1 MMGRFFQSRN
11 IPILSASQALAGA
24 GPTMVLLL
32 GGIIG
37 TTIAPAP
44 SLATLPISLLIV
56 GVALFSIP
64 ASMIMRKVGRKRGF
78 MGAALVASLAAL
90 LAAYAI
96 SISDFFLFC
105 LATLFIGS
113 NGAFVQQYRF
123 AASESV
129 QSNYAARAV
138 SVVLFGG
145 ILAGFLG
152 PEVARLTQ
160 GLLPA
165 GLYTGS
171 FVALALIYALVII
184 IVGFMDKIIPGEAE
198 IIGEERPLKAI
209 VVQPTYMVAVL
220 AGVVSYGVMSF
231 IMTATPVQLH
241 QLDGY
246 SLDATAFVIQSHI
259 LAMYMPS
266 LFTGFLLERLGLLRV
281 MLAGVLSLVASV
293 LISVTVHEYMGYWGA
308 LVLLGLGWNF
318 LFVGGTVL
326 LTRSYLPP
334 ERFKAQATNDF
345 TVFGTQALASLSAGT
360 VLYFANW
367 FVLNM
372 MVLPLLFVTFIAIL
386 LLRRQISP
394 VPSQA

>member
-160 GLLPA
+160 DILPA

-293 LISVTVHEYMGYWGA
+293 LLSLTVHEYMGYWGA

-334 ERFKAQATNDF
+334 ERFKAQAINDF

-360 VLYFANW
+360 VLYLANW
-367 FVLNM
+367 YVLNLIT
-372 MVLPLLFVTFIAIL
+372 LPLLFMTLIAIL
-386 LLRRQISP
+386 LRRRQISP

>member
-160 GLLPA
+160 DILPA

-281 MLAGVLSLVASV
+281 MLAGVLSLLASV
-293 LISVTVHEYMGYWGA
+293 LLSVTVHEYMGYWGA

-360 VLYFANW
+360 VLYLANW
-367 FVLNM
+367 YVLNLIT
-372 MVLPLLFVTFIAIL
+372 LPLLFMTLIAIL

>member
-160 GLLPA
+160 DILPA

-246 SLDATAFVIQSHI
+246 TLDATAFVIQSHI

-293 LISVTVHEYMGYWGA
+293 LLSLTVHEYMGYWGA

-334 ERFKAQATNDF
+334 ERFKAQAINDF

-360 VLYFANW
+360 VLYLANW
-367 FVLNM
+367 YVLNLIT
-372 MVLPLLFVTFIAIL
+372 LPLLFMTFIAIL

-394 VPSQA
+394 IPSQA

>member
-160 GLLPA
+160 DILPA

-293 LISVTVHEYMGYWGA
+293 LLSLTVHEYMGYWGA

-360 VLYFANW
+360 VLYLANW
-367 FVLNM
+367 YVLNLIT
-372 MVLPLLFVTFIAIL
+372 LPLLFMTLIAIL

>member
-64 ASMIMRKVGRKRGF
+64 ASMIMMKVGRKRGF

-160 GLLPA
+160 DILPA

-259 LAMYMPS
+259 LAMY
-266 LFTGFLLERLGLLRV
+266 
-281 MLAGVLSLVASV
+281 
-293 LISVTVHEYMGYWGA
+293 
-308 LVLLGLGWNF
+308 
-318 LFVGGTVL
+318 
-326 LTRSYLPP
+326 
-334 ERFKAQATNDF
+334 
-345 TVFGTQALASLSAGT
+345 
-360 VLYFANW
+360 
-367 FVLNM
+367 
-372 MVLPLLFVTFIAIL
+372 
-386 LLRRQISP
+386 
-394 VPSQA
+394 

>member
-160 GLLPA
+160 DILPA

-293 LISVTVHEYMGYWGA
+293 LLSLTVHEYMGYWGA

-334 ERFKAQATNDF
+334 ERFKAQAINDF

-360 VLYFANW
+360 VLYLANW
-367 FVLNM
+367 YVLNLII
-372 MVLPLLFVTFIAIL
+372 LPLLFMTFVAIL

>member
-160 GLLPA
+160 DILPA

-281 MLAGVLSLVASV
+281 MLAGVLSLLASV
-293 LISVTVHEYMGYWGA
+293 LLSVTVHEYMGYWGA

-360 VLYFANW
+360 VLYLANW
-367 FVLNM
+367 YVLNLIT
-372 MVLPLLFVTFIAIL
+372 LPLLFMTFVAIL

>member
-160 GLLPA
+160 DILPA

-293 LISVTVHEYMGYWGA
+293 LLSLTVHEYMGYWGA

-334 ERFKAQATNDF
+334 ERFKAQAINDF

-360 VLYFANW
+360 VLYLANW
-367 FVLNM
+367 YVLNLIT
-372 MVLPLLFVTFIAIL
+372 LPLLFMTLIAIL

>member
-1 MMGRFFQSRN
+1 MV
-11 IPILSASQALAGA
+11 
-24 GPTMVLLL
+24 VLLA
-32 GGIIG
+32 GIIG
-37 TTIAPAP
+37 SSIAPTP
-44 SLATLPISLLIV
+44 SLATLPFSLLIV

-64 ASMIMRKVGRKRGF
+64 ASMIMRKIGRKRGF
-78 MGAALVASLAAL
+78 MGASLVACLAAL

-129 QSNYAARAV
+129 QTNFAARAV

-171 FVALALIYALVII
+171 FVALALIYALVIFI
-184 IVGFMDKIIPGEAE
+184 MGFMEKITPVGAE
-198 IIGEERPLKAI
+198 RIGDERPLKDI
-209 VVQPTYMVAVL
+209 VVQPTYIVAVL

-231 IMTATPVQLH
+231 IMTATPIQLYQH
-241 QLDGY
+241 DGY

-259 LAMYMPS
+259 LAMYLPS
-266 LFTGFLLERLGLLRV
+266 LFTGFLLERIGLLRV

-293 LISVTVHEYMGYWGA
+293 VISITVHEYIGYWAA
-308 LVLLGLGWNF
+308 LVMLGLGWNF

-345 TVFGTQALASLSAGT
+345 TVFGTQAIASLSAGT

-372 MVLPLLFVTFIAIL
+372 IVLPLLLVTFIAIV
-386 LLRRQISP
+386 LLRRQITP
-394 VPSQA
+394 APSQA

>member
-78 MGAALVASLAAL
+78 MGAALLASLAAL

-160 GLLPA
+160 DILPA

-293 LISVTVHEYMGYWGA
+293 LLSLTVHEYMGYWGA

-360 VLYFANW
+360 VLYLANW
-367 FVLNM
+367 YVLNLIT
-372 MVLPLLFVTFIAIL
+372 LPLLFMTFVAIL

>member
-1 MMGRFFQSRN
+1 MGRFFQSRN

-105 LATLFIGS
+105 LAILFIGS